1 LDKRVAIIKDVVIH
15 PVSAFREISENSKY
29 FLPGAIVLFFF
40 SAVVFAEGVFEG
52 ATSMGFDIFF
62 IFILYGIGR
71 ALKGKASFRG
81 IFSALQY
88 AYIPGLIAIAMFSL
102 TPGIDVENISENISP
117 LLGAVFAIAIPLILW
132 GLILAI
138 LAVREAHGFGTGKA
152 IGTII
157 ISLIIYIIIF
167 GVVIIGVLF
176 TFLGLE
182 LFNVLPLLTFIQL

>member
-1 LDKRVAIIKDVVIH
+1 MTLDKRVAIVKDVVIH
-15 PVSAFREISENSKY
+15 PVRAFREISENSKY

-40 SAVVFAEGVFEG
+40 SAVFFAEGAIEG
-52 ATSMGFDIFF
+52 AVSMGSDIFF
-62 IFILYGIGR
+62 ISILYIIGR

-88 AYIPGLIAIAMFSL
+88 AYIPALIAIAMFSL
-102 TPGIDVENISENISP
+102 TPGIDVENISENISQ
-117 LLGAVFAIAIPLILW
+117 LLGAVIGIAIPLILW

-167 GVVIIGVLF
+167 AVVIIGVLL
-176 TFLGLE
+176 TFLGMD
-182 LFNVLPLLTFIQL
+182 LFNV

>member
-1 LDKRVAIIKDVVIH
+1 MDKRVAIVKDVVIH
-15 PVSAFREISENSKY
+15 PVRAFREISENSKY

-40 SAVVFAEGVFEG
+40 SGVFFAEGALEG
-52 ATSMGFDIFF
+52 AMSMGSDIFF
-62 IFILYGIGR
+62 ISILYIIGR

-88 AYIPGLIAIAMFSL
+88 AYIPALIAIAMFSL
-102 TPGIDVENISENISP
+102 TPGIDVENISENISQ
-117 LLGAVFAIAIPLILW
+117 LLGVVIGIAIPLILW
-132 GLILAI
+132 GLILVI

-167 GVVIIGVLF
+167 AVVIIGVSF
-176 TFLGLE
+176 TFLGMD
-182 LFNVLPLLTFIQL
+182 LFNV